1 MRRKR
6 FQRRSS
12 SSTSTASVDELS
24 VGQSKSGTAATY
36 AGFISYSRAVDG
48 KLAPALQGALH
59 RFAKPWYR
67 LRAIRV
73 FRDDASLAANPS
85 LWSSIKEALDG
96 SEFFILLASPESAE
110 SKWVEKELSY
120 WIKKK
125 AIGNVLVALTGG
137 EAWDAEDFDW
147 ATTTAL
153 PPSLRGRFAEEPRY
167 TDLRWARSEEHL
179 SSADGRFRDSVAD
192 LAAPL
197 HHQAKD
203 QLVGEDVR
211 QHRRTIRFTRAAI
224 TILTVLLAVAT
235 SAAIVA
241 IQQRRT
247 ALAQRDLA
255 TSRQL
260 AAQAELKAGTDL
272 QAAMLLSIEAFKISD
287 NPETRA
293 SLAQRLQRNQHVE
306 RFLSGPGTP
315 VRNVTFSPDG
325 QVLASANGD
334 NEVSLW
340 NVAPNGQRVVLQGND
355 RMTAPSFSPDG
366 RILAASEGDG
376 LQRGTVALWDVA
388 LRKRIATLADDTGYI
403 GTPVFSPDGRIL
415 ATSGLDRTTHSYP
428 TGKVIL
434 WDVATHRQMGVLS
447 GDNPM
452 DRIRFSP
459 DGRII
464 AVADGLDI
472 SLWDVARRSRLG
484 TLTSGHGRGV
494 LDLSFSPDGQ
504 TLASGGHD
512 ARLVLWDVAKRTQL
526 AAWTRN
532 GDVSAVAFSP
542 DGRVLAAG
550 DDSATIGLW
559 DVAQRTLLHNLAG
572 GHTSAVFDIS
582 FSPDGRR
589 IASGGNDGRIILWN
603 KGQLNPLVLA
613 TLPHAIDDLSP
624 GHTAFSPD
632 ATILAAS
639 TGPDVVLWDIPRRA
653 PLATLPGAG
662 GRPSF
667 SRDGRILATATS
679 TDVLL
684 WDVTKQTR
692 LASLTGGVA
701 VGSYTPGPVLSPDGR
716 ILATVV
722 GGNVVLW
729 DVTQRNK
736 LATLEGDDVRGLA
749 FSPDGRTLATGSVGY
764 TEIVLWDVTQGTRL
778 RSFSSY
784 SGDPVS
790 SLSFSPD
797 GSQLAW
803 SALESANTAIGGD
816 YSIILWD
823 IANNT
828 KRTSFTVHTGLARTV
843 AFSPDGSALAWDGDN
858 VVLWSIE
865 LGGPMATMTDPGS
878 RNTVF
883 LYNPVFS
890 PDGRMLATDSS
901 DNSIVLW
908 DVDVQSWVR
917 RACSI
922 AGRDLTQA
930 EWAASLPDLPYQS
943 TCTS

>member
-1 MRRKR
+1 MRRQR
-6 FQRRSS
+6 FQRGISS
-12 SSTSTASVDELS
+12 SASTASADELS
-24 VGQSKSGTAATY
+24 VGKSRAGTAVTY

-59 RFAKPWYR
+59 RFVKPWYR

-96 SEFFILLASPESAE
+96 SEFFILLASPESAK

-120 WIKKK
+120 WIKNNP
-125 AIGNVLVALTGG
+125 IDNVLVAVTGG
-137 EAWDAEDFDW
+137 EGWDADDFDW

-153 PPSLRGRFAEEPRY
+153 PPSLQGRFAEEPRY

-203 QLVGEDVR
+203 ELVGEDVR

-224 TILTVLLAVAT
+224 TILTVLLLVA
-235 SAAIVA
+235 SGAAIVA
-241 IQQRRT
+241 IQQRQT
-247 ALAQRDLA
+247 ALEQRNLA

-260 AAQAELKAGTDL
+260 AAQAELKASSDL
-272 QAAMLLSIEAFKISD
+272 QTAMLLSTAAFKISD
-287 NPETRA
+287 SPEARA
-293 SLAQRLQRNQHVE
+293 SLVQRLQRNQHVE

-315 VRNVTFSPDG
+315 VFNVAFSPDG
-325 QVLASANGD
+325 HILASASGD
-334 NEVSLW
+334 KEVSLW
-340 NVAPNGQRVVLQGND
+340 DVALNGQRVVLQGND
-355 RMTAPSFSPDG
+355 RMATPVFSPDG
-366 RILAASEGDG
+366 RTLTVGEGDG
-376 LQRGTVALWDVA
+376 LHGGTVVLWDVA
-388 LRKRIATLADDTGYI
+388 ARKRIATLTDGTGI
-403 GTPVFSPDGRIL
+403 RTPVFSPDGRIL
-415 ATSGLDRTTHSYP
+415 ATSGLDTTTRSYP

-434 WDVATHRQMGVLS
+434 WDVATHRQIGVLS
-447 GDNPM
+447 SNNPM
-452 DRIRFSP
+452 DRGRFSP
-459 DGRII
+459 DGRVL
-464 AVADGLDI
+464 AVEEGTDI

-484 TLTSGHGRGV
+484 TLTGGHSRGV
-494 LDLSFSPDGQ
+494 FDLSFSPDGQ

-512 ARLVLWDVAKRTQL
+512 ARLVLWDVAKRAQL
-526 AAWTRN
+526 ASWTRN

-559 DVAQRTLLHNLAG
+559 DVAQRTPLDNLAG

-603 KGQLNPLVLA
+603 TGQLNPLALA
-613 TLPHAIDDLSP
+613 TLPHAINDLSP

-653 PLATLPGAG
+653 PLATLTGAG
-662 GRPSF
+662 GRPAF

-679 TDVLL
+679 TNVLL
-684 WDVTKQTR
+684 WDVTKRAR

-701 VGSYTPGPVLSPDGR
+701 DGSYTPGPVFSPDGH

-722 GGNVVLW
+722 SGNVVLW
-729 DVTQRNK
+729 DVTRRSK

-749 FSPDGRTLATGSVGY
+749 FSQDGRILATGSVGY
-764 TEIVLWDVTQGTRL
+764 TDIVLWDVAQRTRL
-778 RSFSSY
+778 RSFSSH

-803 SALESANTAIGGD
+803 SALESANTALGGD

-843 AFSPDGSALAWDGDN
+843 AFSPGGSTLAWDGDN
-858 VVLWSIE
+858 VVLWSIR
-865 LGGPMATMTDPGS
+865 LGGPMMTMTDPGS
-878 RNTVF
+878 RSTVF

-901 DNSIVLW
+901 DNSIILW
-908 DVDVQSWVR
+908 DVDVQSWAQ
-917 RACSI
+917 RACAI
-922 AGRDLTQA
+922 AGRDLTRA
-930 EWAASLPDLPYQS
+930 EWAASLPDLPYQP